1 MTSIENATGS
11 TLGSCALGILIT
23 GDCDADDS
31 YPGGGR
37 IPGGGA
43 FTFSSGESSLGV
55 GGFAFFDGVWPSSSR
70 SGTSPLGIVGGG
82 LLDGGDPN
90 VPGGVVGHGG
100 MTGSGGKWTIGPLG
114 GGVIHLVFGT
124 A

>member
-1 MTSIENATGS
+1 MISIENATGS
-11 TLGSCALGILIT
+11 ALGSCALGVLIT
-23 GDCDADDS
+23 GDCDDDDTN
-31 YPGGGR
+31 PGGGF

-43 FTFSSGESSLGV
+43 FFFSSGEPSLSV
-55 GGFAFFDGVWPSSSR
+55 GGFAFFDGVWPSASR

-90 VPGGVVGHGG
+90 VPGDVVGHGG
-100 MTGSGGKWTIGPLG
+100 MTGSGGTCTIGPLG
-114 GGVIHLVFGT
+114 GGAIHFFAT